1 MFVASKATKTLP
13 SDLPTKR
20 VRSVDGSVV
29 QMKVVQADSP
39 TFAHDLLAAFRSNV
53 RRIKEEQR
61 KRASVEN
68 AAKA

>member
-1 MFVASKATKTLP
+1 MASKATKTRP

-20 VRSVDGSVV
+20 VRAADGSIV

-53 RRIKEEQR
+53 RRIKDEQR
-61 KRASVEN
+61 KRANVEES
-68 AAKA
+68 AKA